1 MMLLNLLW
9 ILAPL
14 FIGFFTVVRS
24 KKLLKLIDHS
34 LMILIYLILFV
45 MGLSL
50 ATMENLNSELG
61 NILWQTAIYIVC
73 ILGMNLL
80 FCIYLDRALPVTT
93 QKAADYQT
101 STWGLV
107 WNAAKLLGAIVAGIF
122 VGQGILALNILAIHD
137 FKVINDVLGQGAL
150 MLLLLFVGIQLR
162 SNGIGLKAVFLN
174 RYGLILSVAVII
186 SSFVGGIIAA
196 WFNGRPV
203 LEGLAISSGFG
214 WYSLSASVLQKSLG
228 PTVGSIAF
236 FNDLFREFFAFAV
249 IPLLMARYPL
259 SAVASGGATSLDFVL
274 PLIQK
279 TGGIKVVPIAISF
292 GFIIN
297 LVAPFFLV
305 FFGSLA
311 Q

>member
-14 FIGFFTVVRS
+14 FIGFFTVIRS
-24 KKLLKLIDHS
+24 KKILKLIDHS
-34 LMILIYLILFV
+34 LMALIYLILLV
-45 MGLSL
+45 MGLNL
-50 ATMENLNSELG
+50 AAMENLDSELSK
-61 NILWQTAIYIVC
+61 ILWQTGSYIVC
-73 ILGMNLL
+73 ILGMNML
-80 FCIYLDRALPVTT
+80 FFYYLDKRLPVKT
-93 QKAADYQT
+93 QKAEGYQS
-101 STWGLV
+101 STLSLV
-107 WNAAKLLGAIVAGIF
+107 WNAIKLLGSIVIG
-122 VGQGILALNILAIHD
+122 VILGKIILAIAPIELPD
-137 FKVINDVLGQGAL
+137 FRYVSDLLGQGAL

-162 SNGIGLKAVFLN
+162 SNGISLKAVFLN
-174 RYGLILSVAVII
+174 RYGIILSIAIII
-186 SSFVGGIIAA
+186 SSFIGGMLAA
-196 WFNGRPV
+196 WLNGRPL

-249 IPLLMARYPL
+249 IPLIMARLPL
-259 SAVASGGATSLDFVL
+259 SAIGSGGATSLDFVL

-292 GFIIN
+292 GFIVNII
-297 LVAPFFLV
+297 APFLLV
-305 FFGSLA
+305 LFGSLA

>member
-24 KKLLKLIDHS
+24 KTLLKLIDHS

-80 FCIYLDRALPVTT
+80 FCIYLDRALPVKT

-122 VGQGILALNILAIHD
+122 VGQGILTLNILAMHD

>member
-24 KKLLKLIDHS
+24 KTLLKLIDHS

-80 FCIYLDRALPVTT
+80 FCIYLDRTLPVTT

-122 VGQGILALNILAIHD
+122 VGQGILALNILAMHD